1 MIEFGRMFLSYI
13 VLMFVIVVVAAIG
26 FTIGM
31 FLRKMKNKKNVEVI
45 DSVE

>member
-13 VLMFVIVVVAAIG
+13 VLMLVIVAVAAIG

>member
-13 VLMFVIVVVAAIG
+13 VLMLVIVVVAAIG

>member
-1 MIEFGRMFLSYI
+1 MIEFGRMFLSYL
-13 VLMFVIVVVAAIG
+13 VLMLVILVVAAIG